1 MVRDIIRA
9 RGHKNISAKHRSTF
23 QITREHDIT
32 KRADCIIAVSADKG
46 VSGLSNELKKA
57 AKKDSRGITLK
68 IVAGT
73 RFEVVTGEGCNKLEF
88 TDERDIVIRKSDFIS
103 ERTLMIKADKS
114 AADLDREFIANLKRP
129 EDIVIIVE
137 IID

>member
-9 RGHKNISAKHRSTF
+9 RGHKNISAKHKSTF
-23 QITREHDIT
+23 QITIEPDIT

-46 VSGLSNELKKA
+46 ISGLSNELKKA
-57 AKKDSRGITLK
+57 AKKDSVGITLT

-73 RFEVVTGEGCNKLEF
+73 RFEVVTGKGCNKLEF
-88 TDERDIVIRKSDFIS
+88 TDAKDIVIRKSDFIS

-114 AADLDREFIANLKRP
+114 AADLDRELITSLKRP

-137 IID
+137 IVD

>member
-46 VSGLSNELKKA
+46 VSGLSNKLKKA
-57 AKKDSRGITLK
+57 AKKDSVGVTLK

-88 TDERDIVIRKSDFIS
+88 TDAKDIVIRKSDFIS
-103 ERTLMIKADKS
+103 ERTLMINADKS
-114 AADLDREFIANLKRP
+114 AADLDRELIANLKKP
-129 EDIVIIVE
+129 ENIVIIVE

>member
-1 MVRDIIRA
+1 MVRDIIKA

-46 VSGLSNELKKA
+46 ISGLSNELKKA
-57 AKKDSRGITLK
+57 AKKESVGITLTV
-68 IVAGT
+68 VAGT
-73 RFEVVTGEGCNKLEF
+73 RFEVVTGKGCNKLEF
-88 TDERDIVIRKSDFIS
+88 TDAKDIVIRKSDFIS

-114 AADLDREFIANLKRP
+114 AADLDRELITSLKRP

-137 IID
+137 IVD

>member
-57 AKKDSRGITLK
+57 AKKDSVGITLK

-88 TDERDIVIRKSDFIS
+88 MDERDIVIRKSDFIS
-103 ERTLMIKADKS
+103 ERTLMINADKS